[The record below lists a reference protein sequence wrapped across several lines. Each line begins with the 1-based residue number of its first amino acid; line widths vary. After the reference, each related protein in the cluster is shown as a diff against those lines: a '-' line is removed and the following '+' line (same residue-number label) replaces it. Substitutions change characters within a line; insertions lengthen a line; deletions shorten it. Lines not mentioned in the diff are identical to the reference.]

1 MRADLGVDERDGP
14 REKLFLVRV
23 QELDVALF
31 QEPDGIR
38 DAVGQPQ
45 CPAQCVN
52 VWHKGTA
59 HMICERAPVRVLDC
73 VVRARAG
80 GKPFGAVPANFM
92 QDSMD
97 TTPFNDLPAEQRRGV

>member
-23 QELDVALF
+23 QELGVALF

-45 CPAQCVN
+45 CPA
-52 VWHKGTA
+52 
-59 HMICERAPVRVLDC
+59 
-73 VVRARAG
+73 
-80 GKPFGAVPANFM
+80 
-92 QDSMD
+92 
-97 TTPFNDLPAEQRRGV
+97 